1 MLSVR
6 FELFV
11 DEKDLETN
19 IEIIKAI
26 AKAILENK
34 AIITKTSIWKVSDDE
49 LRKLFSSYLG
59 VER

>member
-11 DEKDLETN
+11 NENDLETN
-19 IEIIKAI
+19 IEIVKAI

-49 LRKLFSSYLG
+49 LRKLFTSYY
-59 VER
+59 

>member
-11 DEKDLETN
+11 NENDLETN
-19 IEIIKAI
+19 IEIVKAI

-49 LRKLFSSYLG
+49 MRKLFTSYY
-59 VER
+59 